1 MSVYKKNL
9 EFFKNNLESVYDC
22 LMFEKSK
29 YDSKI
34 NIIDDSLNLMV
45 ENDEK
50 NVLYIVLIML
60 IAKLRI
66 CLMEWVII
74 QII

>member
-1 MSVYKKNL
+1 MSIYEKNL
-9 EFFKNNLESVYDC
+9 EFFKNNLEPVYEC
-22 LMFEKSK
+22 LIFEKSK
-29 YDSKI
+29 YDLKI
-34 NIIDDSLNLMV
+34 NIIDGSLNLMV

-66 CLMEWVII
+66 CLREWMII